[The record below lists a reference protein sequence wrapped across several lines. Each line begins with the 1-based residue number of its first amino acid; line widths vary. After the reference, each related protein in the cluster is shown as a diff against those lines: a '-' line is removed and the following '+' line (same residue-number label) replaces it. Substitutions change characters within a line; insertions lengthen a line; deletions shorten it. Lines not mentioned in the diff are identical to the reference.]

1 MFNPLPPQAVPL
13 PPTHGGRLGANRL
26 FHLSYK
32 QISKYLKKRL
42 ITQPLFACMREDL
55 IKGGKA
61 LLAFFESGVVC
72 DDIVGG
78 GETYA
83 IAPMHIEPEIALH
96 FY

>member
-1 MFNPLPPQAVPL
+1 
-13 PPTHGGRLGANRL
+13 
-26 FHLSYK
+26 
-32 QISKYLKKRL
+32 
-42 ITQPLFACMREDL
+42 MREDL
-55 IKGGKA
+55 VECGKA